1 MQQIFGKPLGARCLL
16 PLPPRS
22 LDTDGLTFPL
32 NKRCVAL
39 PSPSLPSPAL
49 PPNALPPR
57 CHRLATA
64 SPPPRHRVATSPPR
78 YEQPDVVPQPA
89 PSGGADF

>member
-1 MQQIFGKPLGARCLL
+1 MAFKGRVSLNPNDATYDVGARLNLQQIFGKPLGARCLL

-32 NKRCVAL
+32 NKR
-39 PSPSLPSPAL
+39 
-49 PPNALPPR
+49 
-57 CHRLATA
+57 
-64 SPPPRHRVATSPPR
+64 

>member
-39 PSPSLPSPAL
+39 PSPSLTSPAL
-49 PPNALPPR
+49 PSNA
-57 CHRLATA
+57 ATA
-64 SPPPRHRVATSPPR
+64 LPPPRHRVATSPPR